1 MDPSVS
7 CVTNTGLKSEKNIR
21 ECGRAPTEAVVR
33 RAAITTAAAILY
45 TRLAAGVLGEKGRP
59 QGQVCI
65 EHVVCDG
72 ADNVMIFV
80 IKGPEAIVNSKG
92 VPARVGM

>member
-1 MDPSVS
+1 MCD
-7 CVTNTGLKSEKNIR
+7 KFWIEKGKHIC

-33 RAAITTAAAILY
+33 RAATTTTAAILY
-45 TRLAAGVLGEKGRP
+45 TRLPAGVLGEKERP

-65 EHVVCDG
+65 KYVVCDG
-72 ADNVMIFV
+72 ADNVIIFV

>member
-1 MDPSVS
+1 M
-7 CVTNTGLKSEKNIR
+7 
-21 ECGRAPTEAVVR
+21 VR
-33 RAAITTAAAILY
+33 RAVITTTAAILY
-45 TRLAAGVLGEKGRP
+45 TRLPAGVLSEKGRL

-72 ADNVMIFV
+72 ADNVIIFV

>member
-1 MDPSVS
+1 M
-7 CVTNTGLKSEKNIR
+7 CGKLGIEKGKNIC
-21 ECGRAPTEAVVR
+21 ESGGTPTEAVVR
-33 RAAITTAAAILY
+33 RAATTTAAAVLY
-45 TRLAAGVLGEKGRP
+45 TRLAAGVLSEKGRP

-72 ADNVMIFV
+72 ADNVIIFV
-80 IKGPEAIVNSKG
+80 IKEPEAIVNSNG